1 MSENQIINAYDTVAR
16 AIAYPTKD
24 VANLA
29 NSYAGSLNKLSFQNR
44 FFRNFTFSFLT
55 TAGIGLSAFILMNPD
70 FDIHPVNKV
79 NPNEN
84 YQVFEIEP
92 KLGSLIN
99 ELTVIDENANR
110 IYSSEFVP
118 GEQIILYKNG
128 LYTIEAKSENGKIIT
143 KELIV
148 ESIDDKSPTIK
159 ILEYNEGYIQ
169 VILYDMES
177 GIDINTLKVIN
188 LSNEDVPYQLISSN
202 EQSVVITM
210 QMTEPLEIIINDSV
224 NNQSVGKLN
233 LK

>member
-44 FFRNFTFSFLT
+44 FFRNFRFSFLT
-55 TAGIGLSAFILMNPD
+55 TAGIGLSSFILMNPD